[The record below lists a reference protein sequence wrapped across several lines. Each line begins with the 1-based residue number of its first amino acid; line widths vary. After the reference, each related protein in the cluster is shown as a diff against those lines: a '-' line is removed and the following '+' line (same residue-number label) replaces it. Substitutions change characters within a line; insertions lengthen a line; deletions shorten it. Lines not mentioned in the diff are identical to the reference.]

1 MVRRGWQMVGP
12 GALAE
17 VAEPIPPLADGQALV
32 RVAGCG
38 ACHTDV
44 GFLYEGV
51 RTRHPLPLVLGHE
64 IAGFVE
70 AARGPAEALVGK
82 AVVVPAVIPCG
93 TCAPCRAGRG
103 AVCREQ
109 VFPGND
115 VHGGFASHV
124 VVPGHGLCEVPGCV
138 SADQPLG
145 RAGVTLRELAVVA
158 DAVSTAW
165 QANLQA
171 AVDEGDFVVVVG
183 AGGVGSFILQ
193 FARHF
198 GAQVVAVDVRQ
209 DRLEAAREAGAIP
222 VDARAGGVRRLV
234 REVAGDLRARDWGW
248 KVFEASGT
256 PAGQVT
262 AWELLGPAATLVVV
276 GYTREQVSLRLSNLM
291 ALDATAR
298 EALRTELAHR
308 REAAA
313 DRLDDGDLAA
323 LDRLLDPDDEA
334 GLMRRPDVFLLAAHT
349 IHVAARAE

>member
-1 MVRRGWQMVGP
+1 MVGP

-17 VAEPIPPLADGQALV
+17 FVQPIPPLAEGEALV

-70 AARGPAEALVGK
+70 AARGPAEALVGR

-103 AVCREQ
+103 AVCRAQ

-115 VHGGFASHV
+115 VDGGFASHV
-124 VVPGHGLCEVPGCV
+124 VVPGHALCEVPGCI
-138 SADQPLG
+138 SADQRLG

-165 QANLQA
+165 QANLHA
-171 AVDEGDFVVVVG
+171 GVDEGDFVVVVG

-193 FARHF
+193 FARQF
-198 GAQVVAVDVRQ
+198 GAQVVAVDVRPE
-209 DRLEAAREAGAIP
+209 RLQAAKEAGAIP

-234 REVAGDLRARDWGW
+234 REVAGDLRAREWGW
-248 KVFEASGT
+248 KIFEASGT
-256 PAGQVT
+256 TAGQVT
-262 AWELLGPAATLVVV
+262 AWELLAPASTVVVV

-298 EALRTELAHR
+298 GVWGCLPVHYPDVI
-308 REAAA
+308 AAT
-313 DRLDDGDLAA
+313 LDGEVDVASAVTTRPLKHLPDVLAA
-323 LDRLLDPDDEA
+323 LHAGTLDRRVVLVPPEEA
-334 GLMRRPDVFLLAAHT
+334 
-349 IHVAARAE
+349 